1 MKHRLGIVIR
11 GFLCA
16 RTRPNRWK
24 CREALECGDL
34 SPLSAGD
41 LSPSNAVATESQ
53 VNHRKPLAIC
63 RAALRG
69 AALPTRRQS
78 GQSGDKS
85 PHSKGVRRSPV
96 AWRVRIAVILACAFA
111 GSVQADTLRLLV
123 QPGYLPSIPVL
134 VRVEALNPDGS
145 KNRDLWDAEAF
156 LSSDVPGVNL
166 STNRVALKNG
176 LGSSLVTFTGG
187 SDFNLTASL
196 GDLQATRPVTDLSA
210 APVTAV
216 GGTLPASSVTWS
228 GVVRVTNDV
237 TVPVG
242 GTLTIES
249 GTLVLMNGVSSGTT
263 APDIFVNG
271 TIQSRGTENEPIT
284 ITCASATQR
293 WGQIR
298 HSSAQPSLYRYTSI
312 TRAGR
317 ATGEGHTGTGPVIR
331 SSNSQITFEHCSL
344 TDHAE
349 PSGSPGKIMYATG
362 STLTFDDCLLAR
374 ARMGPEVA
382 SSAITCTNTWIM
394 EMRGPDDSDG
404 IYIHTQSSGQIAL
417 LSGCVIAGGD
427 DDGLDT
433 LGSDVTVENCIIRDW
448 TNPGEDAKGISGF
461 HGAITVH
468 RSIIANCFVGISA
481 KSSGPHARVNILNST
496 VTGITRGIAASYKA
510 NAEAGNI
517 LFQVTNSI
525 VRSVDAVYTDF
536 SATNFSIGYC
546 NLSESW
552 PGEGNFIADPL
563 FVDAVTNFHLE
574 SISPCIDA
582 GDPASPLDP
591 DGTRVDVGA
600 YAFQQD
606 LPGTKV
612 GGTLISNTTWTLDGS
627 PYIVTNDVTVST
639 NVTLTI
645 EAGVLVQL
653 RSNLSV
659 VTEAG
664 GLIEVAGTSALPVL
678 FRSADGTNIW
688 GRLGAI
694 GTNASLTLRHADL
707 AQGQTVVLNGASG
720 WFEFS
725 YFHDYFAQPI
735 LLSEQAA
742 SVLVRGCH
750 FQNFYETLFRF
761 GVTVI
766 EDSLFENITGD
777 GIDFDYAS
785 PGSIIRR
792 CTLRHGPVI
801 NADAVDLG
809 SSSVGVL
816 VEDCLM
822 YDFPF
827 DKGVSIGEASSNI
840 VVRGCVMFGVDM
852 GVAVKDSS
860 EAVIVNNTIAHS
872 VNGLRLYEKNPGQ
885 GGGHAVAWNNIIW
898 DNTNSIVL
906 LNGSTITVDFSD
918 AAGAGV
924 YPGTSNLNANPLFLN
939 STLHDYRLAAGSP
952 AIGTGTNGS
961 TMGAIFPVGSYLVDT
976 DGDTLPDT
984 WEQTYGLDFNNATD
998 APLDTDQD
1006 GLSNLQEFWAGT
1018 NPADAA
1024 SYLRIIAAPLPGQ
1037 DALLLSFE
1045 AISNRSYTVESRASL
1060 DTGDWTN
1067 LLTIPPAPTNRF
1079 IQTTNASDNTSSFYR
1094 LTVLAQ

>member
-1 MKHRLGIVIR
+1 MN
-11 GFLCA
+11 
-16 RTRPNRWK
+16 T
-24 CREALECGDL
+24 
-34 SPLSAGD
+34 SPLR
-41 LSPSNAVATESQ
+41 Q
-53 VNHRKPLAIC
+53 C
-63 RAALRG
+63 WFALIVG
-69 AALPTRRQS
+69 CGL
-78 GQSGDKS
+78 
-85 PHSKGVRRSPV
+85 
-96 AWRVRIAVILACAFA
+96 A
-111 GSVQADTLRLLV
+111 GSLRADSLRVLV

-145 KNRDLWDAEAF
+145 KNRDLWDAEAL
-156 LSSDVPGVNL
+156 LSSDVPGVAL
-166 STNRVALKNG
+166 STNRVTLKNG
-176 LGSSLVTFTGG
+176 LGSALVTFTGG

-196 GDLQATRPVTDLSA
+196 GDLQATRPLTDLSA

-271 TIQSRGTENEPIT
+271 TIQSLGTESEPVA
-284 ITCASATQR
+284 ITCASAAQR

-298 HSSAQPSLYRYTSI
+298 HSSAQPSLYRYTTI

-394 EMRGPDDSDG
+394 DMRGPDDSDG

-448 TNPGEDAKGISGF
+448 ANPSEDAKGISGF

-468 RSIIANCFVGISA
+468 RSSIVNCFVGISA
-481 KSSGPHARVNILNST
+481 KSSGPHARVKILNST
-496 VTGITRGIAASYKA
+496 VTGITRGIGASYKA
-510 NAEAGNI
+510 NAEVGNI

-525 VRSVDAVYTDF
+525 VRSVDAVYSDF
-536 SATNFSIGYC
+536 GATNFNIGYC
-546 NLSESW
+546 NLSETW
-552 PGEGNFIADPL
+552 PGEGNFTDDPL
-563 FVDAVTNFHLE
+563 FVDAVINFHLQ
-574 SISPCIDA
+574 STSPCIDA

-591 DGTRVDVGA
+591 DGTRADVGA
-600 YAFQQD
+600 HAFEQD

-612 GGTLISNTTWTLDGS
+612 GGTLVSTTTWTLAGS
-627 PYIVTNDVTVST
+627 PYLLTNDVTVPT

-645 EAGVLVQL
+645 AAGVLVQL
-653 RSNLSV
+653 HTNLSIV
-659 VTEAG
+659 AQAG
-664 GLIEVAGTSALPVL
+664 GAIEVAGTAALPVL
-678 FRSADGTNIW
+678 FRSADGTNNW

-694 GTNASLTLRHADL
+694 GSNSSLTLRHADL
-707 AQGQTVVLNGASG
+707 SQGQTVVLNGASG
-720 WFEFS
+720 LFEFS
-725 YFHDYFAQPI
+725 YFHDYPAQPI
-735 LLSEQAA
+735 LFSEQAA
-742 SVLVRGCH
+742 SLLVRGCH
-750 FQNFYETLFRF
+750 FQNYHETLFRL
-761 GVTVI
+761 GIIVI

-785 PGSIIRR
+785 PGSAIRR

-816 VEDCLM
+816 VEDCLI

-860 EAVIVNNTIAHS
+860 EAVIVNNTIADS

-885 GGGHAVAWNNIIW
+885 GGGHAVTWNNIIW

-906 LNGSTITVDFSD
+906 LNGSIITADYSD
-918 AAGAGV
+918 ILGAAV
-924 YPGTSNLNANPLFLN
+924 HPGPGNLNANPLFLN

-961 TMGAIFPVGSYLVDT
+961 TMGAFFPVGSYLVDT

-984 WEQTYGLDFNNATD
+984 WEQTYGLDFNDPAD
-998 APLDTDQD
+998 SVADSDLD
-1006 GLSNLQEFWAGT
+1006 GLTNLEEFQAGT
-1018 NPADAA
+1018 DPASAA
-1024 SYLRIIAAPLPGQ
+1024 SRLVLEVSSLAPN
-1037 DALLLSFE
+1037 DLLVLSFE
-1045 AISNRSYTVESRASL
+1045 AVSNRSYAIEQRTSLNIGSWSNYWNLAPAS
-1060 DTGDWTN
+1060 
-1067 LLTIPPAPTNRF
+1067 TNRF
-1079 IQTTNASDNTSSFYR
+1079 IQSTNTTDAVDSGFYR
-1094 LTVLAQ
+1094 LLVIP